1 MPLGSEDDNLYWCA
15 MVNNNT
21 IDEIY
26 REAFFLFRRYGNG
39 RYNFLMNY
47 RSARIIWPC
56 LHTRVDFAHLHF
68 SIHFII
74 YFNIEFVWRRFFFSP
89 SSIKENETKRTRISI
104 HFFFQLF
111 NDLFYFC
118 NQAALSGL
126 TNGTNTISYIMNMYF
141 IFCVSTIAGR
151 CNDD

>member
-1 MPLGSEDDNLYWCA
+1 MKYIEKHFSYFDD
-15 MVNNNT
+15 
-21 IDEIY
+21 I
-26 REAFFLFRRYGNG
+26 GNG

-74 YFNIEFVWRRFFFSP
+74 YFNIEFVWRRFFP
-89 SSIKENETKRTRISI
+89 PVIDKRKRIETTRTKISI